1 MSITSRAR
9 DALKFP
15 DRTETSR
22 EAVAARFRLREVEA
36 ERTAA
41 ERPYGGVAH
50 AGRALFA
57 RAPWA
62 GGAHPAACG
71 AGCARILARK
81 RRRAY
86 DCFANHI
93 ISFQLNSQIFYIK
106 YYILYYTNICTRA
119 VPIYTFGARNKVL
132 CYIKMIR
139 IVFFECFVTGRTNR
153 QVV

>member
-22 EAVAARFRLREVEA
+22 EAVAARFRLREVDA

-57 RAPWA
+57 HITDLQHM
-62 GGAHPAACG
+62 AHTLLVQQLREGTDPVTQ
-71 AGCARILARK
+71 ARK
-81 RRRAY
+81 SRVAQVKAFREWRKNSVVRRSATPVVNTVGDFYSTLSNGQRVRN
-86 DCFANHI
+86 DRFA
-93 ISFQLNSQIFYIK
+93 IK
-106 YYILYYTNICTRA
+106 A
-119 VPIYTFGARNKVL
+119 SAHAHA
-132 CYIKMIR
+132 
-139 IVFFECFVTGRTNR
+139 
-153 QVV
+153 